1 MERQL
6 RTVFIYLRLLGK
18 EFISPLNYVMA
29 FLIGIT
35 INFFQGLGVFYSAV
49 PFIVPII
56 VQGISKASVK
66 FGNRN
71 LNLLVRLPMER
82 KDPAFVM
89 NEKGDIIASEGSTK
103 GFLEKYSID
112 NFSDLFENQK
122 VSSIKGLIHKACYQ
136 EGHQA
141 KEWYS
146 PKVGKWF
153 TVHLKADSL
162 SNNLLVWLDDITL
175 RKNLIYKLSKIRN
188 FITQMMLSVNEQLE
202 LADSFDRMAKFVLDM
217 GYQGVFITTKD
228 KDDNLV
234 GNVYKIDEN
243 SAIDKS
249 EQIVIPKDSPAPIWD
264 SRKNKGI
271 VSDTRENYSDPSEFD
286 SKHAFDDRVVNFLN
300 FKIDNFINY
309 HEQNI
314 SFIIFNKN
322 EKITNFD
329 HTLMEAMVNS
339 AFTIHY
345 LIKMIKSGSHKNH
358 ENYEK

>member
-1 MERQL
+1 MERKL
-6 RTVFIYLRLLGK
+6 RTAFIYLRLLGK

-35 INFFQGLGVFYSAV
+35 INFFQGLGLFYSAV

-71 LNLLVRLPMER
+71 VNLLVRLPMER

-103 GFLEKYSID
+103 DFLDKYSID

-122 VSSIKGLIHKACYQ
+122 VSSIKGVIHKACYQ

-146 PKVGKWF
+146 PKIDKWF
-153 TVHLKADSL
+153 AVHLKADSL
-162 SNNLLVWLDDITL
+162 SNKLLVWLDDITL
-175 RKNLIYKLSKIRN
+175 QKNLIYKLSKIRN
-188 FITQMMLSVNEQLE
+188 FITQMMLSVNEQVA

-228 KDDNLV
+228 KNDNLV
-234 GNVYKIDEN
+234 GNVYKIEEN
-243 SAIDKS
+243 SEIEKS
-249 EQIVIPKDSPAPIWD
+249 EQIVIPKDSHAPIWD
-264 SRKNKGI
+264 SRKNRGI

-286 SKHAFDDRVVNFLN
+286 SKHAFDERVVNFLN

-322 EKITNFD
+322 EAITNFD

-345 LIKMIKSGSHKNH
+345 LIKMIKSGSHKNQ
-358 ENYEK
+358 

>member
-6 RTVFIYLRLLGK
+6 RSAFIYFRLLGK
-18 EFISPLNYVMA
+18 EFISPLNYLMA
-29 FLIGIT
+29 FLIGIA
-35 INFFQGLGVFYSAV
+35 INYFQGLGVFYSAV

-66 FGNRN
+66 FGNKD

-89 NEKGDIIASEGSTK
+89 NEKGNIIASEGNTK
-103 GFLEKYSID
+103 NFLEQHSIE

-122 VSSIKGLIHKACYQ
+122 VSSIKGLIYKTCYQ
-136 EGHQA
+136 EGHQS

-146 PKVGKWF
+146 PRIGRWF
-153 TVHLKADSL
+153 TLHMKADKL
-162 SNNLLVWLDDITL
+162 SNNILVWLDDITL

-188 FITQMMLSVNEQLE
+188 FITQMMLSINEQVE

-228 KDDNLV
+228 KQDNLV

-243 SAIDKS
+243 SEIQKS
-249 EQIVIPKDSPAPIWD
+249 DQIVIPEDSSAPIWD

-271 VSDTRENYSDPSEFD
+271 VSDTRENYSDPTEFD
-286 SKHAFDDRVVNFLN
+286 SRHAFDERVVNFLN
-300 FKIDNFINY
+300 FSIKNFINY
-309 HEQNI
+309 HEKNI

-329 HTLMEAMVNS
+329 HTVMEALVNS
-339 AFTIHY
+339 AFSIHY
-345 LIKMIKSGSHKNH
+345 LVSIIKSGSHKS
-358 ENYEK
+358 

>member
-1 MERQL
+1 MEKTL
-6 RTVFIYLRLLGK
+6 RTGIIFFRLLGK
-18 EFISPLNYVMA
+18 EFISPLNYLMA

-89 NEKGDIIASEGSTK
+89 NERGVIIASEGKTK
-103 GFLEKYSID
+103 DFLEKHSVEI
-112 NFSDLFENQK
+112 FSDLFESQK
-122 VSSIKGLIHKACYQ
+122 VSTIKGLIHQTCYQ
-136 EGHQA
+136 EGYQS

-153 TVHLKADSL
+153 TVHLKADPL

-175 RKNLIYKLSKIRN
+175 RKKLIYKLRKVRN
-188 FITQMMLSVNEQLE
+188 FITQMMLSVNEQVE

-217 GYQGVFITTKD
+217 GYRGVFITTKD
-228 KDDNLV
+228 DDDHLV
-234 GNVYKIDEN
+234 GNVYKQDNNGELL
-243 SAIDKS
+243 KS
-249 EQIVIPKDSPAPIWD
+249 EKIVITKDSPAPIWE
-264 SRKNKGI
+264 SRKNENI
-271 VSDTRENYSDPSEFD
+271 VSDSRENYSSPDEFD
-286 SKHAFDDRVVNFLN
+286 SNHAFDERVIDFLN
-300 FKIDNFINY
+300 SKIDNFINY

-314 SFIIFNKN
+314 SFIVFNKN
-322 EKITNFD
+322 EKITHFD
-329 HTLMEAMVNS
+329 HTLMEAIVNS
-339 AFTIHY
+339 AFTIHH
-345 LIKMIKSGSHKNH
+345 LVNRIKSCVNKK
-358 ENYEK
+358 EE

>member
-18 EFISPLNYVMA
+18 EFVSPLNYLMA
-29 FLIGIT
+29 FLIGIA

-66 FGNRN
+66 FGNKD

-89 NEKGDIIASEGSTK
+89 NEKGTIIASEGNTK
-103 GFLEKYSID
+103 DFLEQYSIE
-112 NFSDLFENQK
+112 NFFDLFENQK
-122 VSSIKGLIHKACYQ
+122 VSSIKGLIYKTCYQ
-136 EGHQA
+136 EGHQS

-146 PKVGKWF
+146 PRIGRWF
-153 TVHLKADSL
+153 TLHMKADQL
-162 SNNLLVWLDDITL
+162 SNNILVWLNDITL
-175 RKNLIYKLSKIRN
+175 QKNLIYKLSEVRN
-188 FITQMMLSVNEQLE
+188 FITQMMLSVNEQVE
-202 LADSFDRMAKFVLDM
+202 QADSFDRMAKFVLEK

-228 KDDNLV
+228 KKDNLV
-234 GNVYKIDEN
+234 GNVYKISKTGD
-243 SAIDKS
+243 IQKS
-249 EQIVIPKDSPAPIWD
+249 EKIIIPKDSPAPIWD

-271 VSDTRENYSDPSEFD
+271 VSDTRENYSDSAQFD
-286 SKHAFDDRVVNFLN
+286 SKHAFDERVNRFLN
-300 FKIDNFINY
+300 FRIDNFINY

-314 SFIIFNKN
+314 SFIIFNKKD
-322 EKITNFD
+322 KITNFD
-329 HTLMEAMVNS
+329 HTLMEALVNS

-345 LIKMIKSGSHKNH
+345 LISLVKSEQKAG
-358 ENYEK
+358 EL

>member
-6 RTVFIYLRLLGK
+6 RTAFIYLRLLGK
-18 EFISPLNYVMA
+18 EFISPLNYLMA
-29 FLIGIT
+29 FFIGIA
-35 INFFQGLGVFYSAV
+35 INYFQGLGVFYSAV

-66 FGNRN
+66 FGNKDM
-71 LNLLVRLPMER
+71 NLLVRLPMER

-89 NEKGDIIASEGSTK
+89 NEKGNIIASEGNTK
-103 GFLEKYSID
+103 KILEQHSIE

-122 VSSIKGLIHKACYQ
+122 VSSIKGLIYKTCYQ
-136 EGHQA
+136 EGHQF

-146 PKVGKWF
+146 PRIGRWF
-153 TVHLKADSL
+153 TLHMKADKL
-162 SNNLLVWLDDITL
+162 SNNILVWLDDITL

-188 FITQMMLSVNEQLE
+188 FITQMMLSINEQVE

-228 KDDNLV
+228 KQDNLV

-243 SAIDKS
+243 SEIQKS
-249 EQIVIPKDSPAPIWD
+249 DQIVIPKDSPAPIWD

-271 VSDTRENYSDPSEFD
+271 VSDTRENYSDPTEFD
-286 SKHAFDDRVVNFLN
+286 SRHAFDERVVRFLN
-300 FKIDNFINY
+300 FKIANFINY
-309 HEQNI
+309 HEENI

-329 HTLMEAMVNS
+329 HTLMEALVNS
-339 AFTIHY
+339 AFSIHH
-345 LIKMIKSGSHKNH
+345 LVSIIKSGSHKS
-358 ENYEK
+358 